1 MIELTRV
8 KHPKIEENIYPVD
21 THLIERLE
29 RSGTIFMN
37 ELIQELYPIYKRGVV
52 IPDPVIKSI
61 REYNNSNDYMQQF
74 IDMCVDISDDANIA
88 VKDIDLYN
96 RYKQWSDEFIGKGKD
111 TFGKFKN
118 TIKIK
123 FAAYKISYANG
134 YFNKISIK
142 N

>member
-1 MIELTRV
+1 
-8 KHPKIEENIYPVD
+8 
-21 THLIERLE
+21 
-29 RSGTIFMN
+29 
-37 ELIQELYPIYKRGVV
+37 
-52 IPDPVIKSI
+52 
-61 REYNNSNDYMQQF
+61 MQQF